1 MECFHGNLGA
11 FQQSIL
17 VLKLIIESIF
27 ARVFILISLEQ
38 PVGGGSVWRILLLLG
53 SSTSL
58 LAQ

>member
-1 MECFHGNLGA
+1 MECFHGNLGV

-27 ARVFILISLEQ
+27 ARVFILISVEQ

-53 SSTSL
+53 SGTSL